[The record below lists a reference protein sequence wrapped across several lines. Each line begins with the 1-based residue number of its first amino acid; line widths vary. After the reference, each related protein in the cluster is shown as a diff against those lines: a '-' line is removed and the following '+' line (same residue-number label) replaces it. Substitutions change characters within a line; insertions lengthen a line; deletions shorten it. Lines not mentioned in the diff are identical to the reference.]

1 MQPRAWL
8 FLVSRVTTGRR
19 YNTPL
24 ASEGMVG
31 NSAKVNSDGSKET
44 QQNSAVSL
52 WGIGAESASY
62 ASSESS
68 RVRYYS
74 KSSINVNEYMN
85 LEDDELLRRVVTP
98 DI

>member
-1 MQPRAWL
+1 MA
-8 FLVSRVTTGRR
+8 
-19 YNTPL
+19 
-24 ASEGMVG
+24 G
-31 NSAKVNSDGSKET
+31 NSAKDNSDGSKET

-52 WGIGAESASY
+52 WGIGAESASD

-68 RVRYYS
+68 RVRYSYS

-98 DI
+98 DIQMRVSNHLGRSEPAL